1 MLSKILKTMMRHNIY
16 TSKPLRISGLK
27 LIGGGKALNISV
39 LRHSLISL
47 SFLFIVSFLCLAC
60 SKETSRM
67 SYPEMQAY
75 YAESCNLG
83 VAASDSI
90 ARFRQKV
97 DTFVTQHTD
106 AKDDPLYPKIQANI
120 ESVWVRVRI
129 ELGDDWSED
138 YNMIF

>member
-1 MLSKILKTMMRHNIY
+1 
-16 TSKPLRISGLK
+16 
-27 LIGGGKALNISV
+27 
-39 LRHSLISL
+39 
-47 SFLFIVSFLCLAC
+47 
-60 SKETSRM
+60 M

-106 AKDDPLYPKIQANI
+106 AKEDPLYSKIQANI

-129 ELGDDWSED
+129 ELGDDFEGEINYD
-138 YNMIF
+138 F

>member
-1 MLSKILKTMMRHNIY
+1 M
-16 TSKPLRISGLK
+16 
-27 LIGGGKALNISV
+27 
-39 LRHSLISL
+39 
-47 SFLFIVSFLCLAC
+47 IVSFLCLAC

-83 VAASDSI
+83 VAATDSVQ
-90 ARFRQKV
+90 RFSQKV

-106 AKDDPLYPKIQANI
+106 AKDDPLYSKIQANI

-129 ELGDDWSED
+129 ELGDDWEGENHYD
-138 YNMIF
+138 F